1 MIQNTVNAKQYIY
14 VDYNTQN
21 KSFIDM
27 HRFLKDIGI
36 QNNAFFLVTLDP
48 GLLGVNPRDPRLN
61 TNMRARIMVECRK
74 NFYYFLREIVR
85 IPDQGGT
92 VKGGVPYKLHRGN
105 LALNYCFALNYNIFI
120 ELPRQHGKTIA
131 IDVRC
136 LWEFL
141 FGTTN
146 SEMMFVNKK
155 HDDAKLNLTRLKEIR
170 ETLPDYLQMNQTFG
184 FNGKKI
190 KPKEAAESITNPIN
204 GNKIKTMPAAR
215 NRNNA
220 MSLGRGCTQPRQW
233 YDEFAFIL
241 HNKMIYQSATPAYKT
256 ASQNAKNNGA
266 PYGIVLST
274 TPGDMTTEH
283 GIYAFQM
290 KEDATDFNE
299 KWYDMTKQQLD
310 DLMSK
315 NTKSSFVYI
324 KFSYQQLGSS
334 EEYFKE
340 MVKDLGRDWATIRRE
355 VLLEW
360 STSSDNCPFTVED
373 LNRIKLYLKE
383 PIKTVLLLGYYQFNI
398 YEEFIPDGKH
408 TPIIGVD
415 VAGGYQQ
422 DASAIT
428 IIDSYDTR
436 VKATM
441 NCNYISIPDLTK
453 VIYELV
459 TKHFPNAVVNI
470 ERTGGFGASVISA
483 LVKSRIKKNL
493 YYEIKDRTVEESFT
507 GGQIVKSKKKTKVY
521 GLDETHHTREMLC
534 ELLNERVMYHKDK
547 FICPLI
553 HSQLETMEV
562 KKKGRWEHADN
573 AHDDQIF
580 SYLMALY
587 VYYYGKDIMERW
599 GVFKTTIKT
608 DVDEDEGIMTLEE
621 EVDNVLKGLEHQDK
635 YEANHVQE
643 QLDILNQCKAIRYE
657 DFLLQQTANDEKALK
672 NLLDNNPLA
681 RKAYERT
688 HADVL
693 EDYANGVTEIP
704 PEMFMTATK
713 YIQEK
718 DYDSLSDLNN
728 LF

>member
-1 MIQNTVNAKQYIY
+1 
-14 VDYNTQN
+14 
-21 KSFIDM
+21 
-27 HRFLKDIGI
+27 
-36 QNNAFFLVTLDP
+36 
-48 GLLGVNPRDPRLN
+48 
-61 TNMRARIMVECRK
+61 
-74 NFYYFLREIVR
+74 
-85 IPDQGGT
+85 
-92 VKGGVPYKLHRGN
+92 
-105 LALNYCFALNYNIFI
+105 
-120 ELPRQHGKTIA
+120 
-131 IDVRC
+131 
-136 LWEFL
+136 
-141 FGTTN
+141 
-146 SEMMFVNKK
+146 MMFVNKK

-324 KFSYQQLGSS
+324 RFSYQQLGSS

-453 VIYELV
+453 VIYELD
-459 TKHFPNAVVNI
+459 
-470 ERTGGFGASVISA
+470 R
-483 LVKSRIKKNL
+483 KS
-493 YYEIKDRTVEESFT
+493 
-507 GGQIVKSKKKTKVY
+507 
-521 GLDETHHTREMLC
+521 TR
-534 ELLNERVMYHKDK
+534 LNSSH
-547 FICPLI
+547 
-553 HSQLETMEV
+553 
-562 KKKGRWEHADN
+562 
-573 AHDDQIF
+573 
-580 SYLMALY
+580 
-587 VYYYGKDIMERW
+587 
-599 GVFKTTIKT
+599 
-608 DVDEDEGIMTLEE
+608 
-621 EVDNVLKGLEHQDK
+621 
-635 YEANHVQE
+635 
-643 QLDILNQCKAIRYE
+643 
-657 DFLLQQTANDEKALK
+657 
-672 NLLDNNPLA
+672 
-681 RKAYERT
+681 
-688 HADVL
+688 
-693 EDYANGVTEIP
+693 
-704 PEMFMTATK
+704 
-713 YIQEK
+713 
-718 DYDSLSDLNN
+718 
-728 LF
+728 